1 MNKELIEKI
10 IELEDKL
17 VKTNF
22 TKKNKKELFILI
34 KNKINKYLDNPNC
47 LYNKNFLNLFNYN
60 NGINLDEYYNLM
72 YSNLN
77 NKNKSYEIAII
88 LNLGSTANLD
98 LLFTKISIF
107 KNSLFSNKILL
118 LLTITEEIYLNVLK
132 LNLFDIF
139 EKNIIILR
147 VKNKGCD
154 IGPYYLSLD
163 YLIKENINYEYILKL
178 HSKTDTN
185 WLNNMTP
192 YLKNKKIFDD
202 IFNNIKEKNLLIYG
216 TNKMYLDYRNLL
228 CLDYIIDNYSNSL
241 FEELFSNYRLSF
253 IAGTIFIIKKEL
265 MDFILE
271 LVPLKNYIYFEELYS
286 SNHSIY
292 EQSIIHSLERLFSIS
307 EVIYKLKN
315 KTN

>member
-163 YLIKENINYEYILKL
+163 YLIKENINY
-178 HSKTDTN
+178 
-185 WLNNMTP
+185 
-192 YLKNKKIFDD
+192 
-202 IFNNIKEKNLLIYG
+202 
-216 TNKMYLDYRNLL
+216 
-228 CLDYIIDNYSNSL
+228 
-241 FEELFSNYRLSF
+241 
-253 IAGTIFIIKKEL
+253 
-265 MDFILE
+265 
-271 LVPLKNYIYFEELYS
+271 
-286 SNHSIY
+286 
-292 EQSIIHSLERLFSIS
+292 
-307 EVIYKLKN
+307 
-315 KTN
+315 